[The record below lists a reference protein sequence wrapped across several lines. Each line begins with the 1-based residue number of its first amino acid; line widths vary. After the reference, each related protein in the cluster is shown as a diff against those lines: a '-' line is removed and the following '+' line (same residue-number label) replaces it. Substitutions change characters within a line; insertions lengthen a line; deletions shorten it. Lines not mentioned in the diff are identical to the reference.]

1 MAIPHSILLCFLF
14 ERNEGSRIPK
24 THIYIYIEGIEEFKV
39 TRYYSTLSKVQTHFS
54 MEKQL
59 LKNAKPEF
67 G

>member
-14 ERNEGSRIPK
+14 ERNEDSRIPK
-24 THIYIYIEGIEEFKV
+24 THIYIYIEGTEEFNW

-59 LKNAKPEF
+59 LKNAKTEF